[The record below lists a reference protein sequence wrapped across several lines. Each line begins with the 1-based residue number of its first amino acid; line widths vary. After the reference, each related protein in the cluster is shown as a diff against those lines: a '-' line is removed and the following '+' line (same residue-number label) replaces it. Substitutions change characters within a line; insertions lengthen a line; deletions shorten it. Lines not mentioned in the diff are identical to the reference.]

1 MKVYAQIDKNGIVI
15 GLSQLS
21 AAIENSSMIEIESY
35 DEDYLWRKY
44 ENGVWSTEKYLPP
57 APIQPPLSP
66 MDMLGMVTTQNS
78 LELSELKQQVE
89 AIGQGVVEIMLNQQL
104 GGM

>member
-1 MKVYAQIDKNGIVI
+1 MNYYAQINENNIVI
-15 GLSQLS
+15 GISQLS
-21 AAIENSSMIEIESY
+21 EETKNDELIKIESY

-57 APIQPPLSP
+57 APIEPPVNP
-66 MDMLGMVTTQNS
+66 IDIIGMVTTQNS
-78 LELSELKQQVE
+78 IELAELKQQVE
-89 AIGQGVVEIMLNQQL
+89 AIGQGVVEIMLNQQM

>member
-1 MKVYAQIDKNGIVI
+1 MNYYAQINENNIAIGI
-15 GLSQLS
+15 SQLS
-21 AAIENSSMIEIESY
+21 EETKNDELIKIESY

-57 APIQPPLSP
+57 APIQPPVNP